1 MLVGPLMVA
10 PFVGRRAIKRRS
22 PDGVRTAATQMRVY
36 GFGSILT
43 ALLGVLLVQ
52 ASDNY
57 KLTDVW
63 IVISMTLYVVALC
76 LVFFYAI
83 PALRRAARLV
93 EQGVMAGPETGDAET
108 ELTTSAAEIRLKEQ
122 LDAITGRV
130 AMAGLLVLSVFVL
143 LTILMVVFGD

>member
-1 MLVGPLMVA
+1 MVA
-10 PFVGRRAIKRRS
+10 PFVGRRAINRRS
-22 PDGVRTAATQMRVY
+22 PDGVRMAANQVRVY
-36 GFGSILT
+36 GFGSIVT

-52 ASDNY
+52 VSDDH

-83 PALRRAARLV
+83 PALRKAARLV
-93 EQGVMAGPETGDAET
+93 EQGVMAGPESDDAET
-108 ELTTSAAEIRLKEQ
+108 HLTATATDIRLKEQ